1 MVEACRP
8 MSLLLISISLHP
20 LLSSPVISPAHCLT
34 QGAIVIDKE
43 GQGIMINFSA
53 LIPAGLQSPTVKR
66 YLALKNNTSAEP
78 GLTRI
83 EGLNMLWH
91 ALTAGVEISS
101 LFVCPTLLRGE
112 VRKDVV
118 QTLIAAGVPA
128 YQISEKVLVHLTEW
142 EGPDGLVAI
151 VRLPHTTLQTLPL
164 QPNAALLVLD
174 NLQIPGNIGTII
186 RSADG
191 AGIDGVI
198 LADCKPRLTHPK
210 TVRASMGSL
219 FSFPVVETTSTE
231 AIAWLKRQDFTIIT
245 ADPAAALSY
254 RQADYRGRVAV
265 VMGNERNGISSAW
278 SAAQD
283 SSVFIPMAGR
293 ADSLNVGSAAVV
305 LLYEMIHQ
313 QGRVQ

>member
-1 MVEACRP
+1 
-8 MSLLLISISLHP
+8 
-20 LLSSPVISPAHCLT
+20 
-34 QGAIVIDKE
+34 
-43 GQGIMINFSA
+43 MINFSS
-53 LIPAGLQSPTVKR
+53 LIPAGLQSPAVKR
-66 YLALKNNTSAEP
+66 YLAIKNNALSE
-78 GLTRI
+78 LDRLVCI

-91 ALTAGVEISS
+91 ALTAGAEISS
-101 LFVCPTLLRGE
+101 LFVCPALLRGE
-112 VRKDVV
+112 VRQDVV
-118 QTLIAAGVPA
+118 QTLIAAGVPS
-128 YQISEKVLVHLTEW
+128 YQISEKILTRLTEW

-151 VRLPHTTLQTLPL
+151 VSLPHATLQTLL
-164 QPNAALLVLD
+164 LHSDAALLVLD

-210 TVRASMGSL
+210 VVRASMGSL
-219 FSFPVVETTSTE
+219 FSFPAIETTSEE
-231 AIAWLKRQDFTIIT
+231 AISWLKQQGFSIIT

-265 VMGNERNGISSAW
+265 VMGNERDGISSVW

-283 SSVFIPMAGR
+283 NSVFIPMHGR